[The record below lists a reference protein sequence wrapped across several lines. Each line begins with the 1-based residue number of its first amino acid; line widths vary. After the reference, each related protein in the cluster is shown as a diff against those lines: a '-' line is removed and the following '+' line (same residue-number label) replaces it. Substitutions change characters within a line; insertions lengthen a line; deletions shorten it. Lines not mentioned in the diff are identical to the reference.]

1 MPVTALEHV
10 HVLCAEPHWHT
21 IDFFSDLHLDS
32 TQPATLQAL
41 QRYLQH
47 SPAQA
52 LFILGD
58 LFETW
63 IGDDVLSHRPTGF
76 EAQVCALLAE
86 TAQQRELF
94 CLHGNR
100 DFLLG
105 PDFAAASHVRLLPDP
120 TVLVFAQ
127 QRWLLTHGDA
137 LCVDDLDYQHF
148 RQLVRAPAW
157 QRSFVAQPLA
167 TRQAQA
173 QAMRQ
178 RSQEHQNTQS
188 ELVDVDTTTALA
200 WLHTSAASHLIHG
213 HTHHPGEHTLA
224 PGYQRHVLSDWD
236 MYAQPP
242 RGDVLRLN
250 ASGLQRVPLTPS

>member
-1 MPVTALEHV
+1 M
-10 HVLCAEPHWHT
+10 
-21 IDFFSDLHLDS
+21 
-32 TQPATLQAL
+32 
-41 QRYLQH
+41 
-47 SPAQA
+47 
-52 LFILGD
+52 
-58 LFETW
+58 
-63 IGDDVLSHRPTGF
+63 
-76 EAQVCALLAE
+76 
-86 TAQQRELF
+86 
-94 CLHGNR
+94 
-100 DFLLG
+100 
-105 PDFAAASHVRLLPDP
+105 
-120 TVLVFAQ
+120 
-127 QRWLLTHGDA
+127 
-137 LCVDDLDYQHF
+137 
-148 RQLVRAPAW
+148 
-157 QRSFVAQPLA
+157 A

-250 ASGLQRVPLTPS
+250 AAGLQRVPLTPS

>member
-1 MPVTALEHV
+1 MPVTALQHV
-10 HVLCAEPHWHT
+10 PVLCAAPDWHT

-32 TQPATLQAL
+32 THPATLQAL
-41 QRYLQH
+41 QHYLQH

-63 IGDDVLSHRPTGF
+63 IGDDVLSHEPTGF
-76 EAQVCALLAE
+76 EAQVCALLA
-86 TAQQRELF
+86 AAAHQRALF

-105 PDFAAASHVRLLPDP
+105 AGFAAASQVRLLADP
-120 TVLVFAQ
+120 TVLEFAQ

-137 LCVDDLDYQHF
+137 LCVDDLDYQRF
-148 RQLVRAPAW
+148 RQQVRNPAW
-157 QRSFVAQPLA
+157 QKSFVAQPLA
-167 TRQAQA
+167 ARQAQA

-178 RSQEHQNTQS
+178 RSQEHQSSQS
-188 ELVDVDTTTALA
+188 NLVDVDNATALA
-200 WLHTSAASHLIHG
+200 WLRSSAASHLVHG
-213 HTHHPGEHTLA
+213 HTHRPGDHPLA

-236 MYAQPP
+236 GYAQPP
-242 RGDVLRLN
+242 RGDVLRLS
-250 ASGLQRVPLTPS
+250 ASGLQRLALTPN

>member
-127 QRWLLTHGDA
+127 QRQL
-137 LCVDDLDYQHF
+137 DLM
-148 RQLVRAPAW
+148 
-157 QRSFVAQPLA
+157 
-167 TRQAQA
+167 QAQ
-173 QAMRQ
+173 
-178 RSQEHQNTQS
+178 
-188 ELVDVDTTTALA
+188 
-200 WLHTSAASHLIHG
+200 
-213 HTHHPGEHTLA
+213 
-224 PGYQRHVLSDWD
+224 
-236 MYAQPP
+236 
-242 RGDVLRLN
+242 LRLLYTQ
-250 ASGLQRVPLTPS
+250 LQSAGGAAEPRNLRDEIPPHY